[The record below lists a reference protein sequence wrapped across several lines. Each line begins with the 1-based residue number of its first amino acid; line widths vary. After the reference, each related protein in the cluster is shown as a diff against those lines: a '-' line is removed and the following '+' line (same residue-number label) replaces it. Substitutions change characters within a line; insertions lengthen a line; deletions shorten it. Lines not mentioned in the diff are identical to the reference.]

1 VGTNG
6 LKSIKATNTKDH
18 SSLDE
23 EKKARVFFNYLVIMF
38 CDGFK
43 NVNIRE

>member
-1 VGTNG
+1 MGGTAHVGTNG

-23 EKKARVFFNYLVIMF
+23 EKKA
-38 CDGFK
+38 
-43 NVNIRE
+43 